1 MLIPFFD
8 LSGNGPANVEY
19 DDGGRG
25 RGGRGRI
32 SLAKSY
38 LSIDFCI

>member
-32 SLAKSY
+32 ALEY
-38 LSIDFCI
+38 FFPNLSFTF